1 MSPRGTMGLMPAQVT
16 THTSLLARLGDGAD
30 AAAWKEFEERYGE
43 LIRSFARS
51 RGLQSADCDDVV
63 QDVLLSLAKAMR
75 CFEYDPQKGRFR
87 AYLKTT
93 ALHAISRLVWQ
104 KRGLASLDTSEDAAR
119 LVSSDQAVEQ
129 AWEAEWRANHVR
141 QAMRTL
147 EIEFTPSQ
155 LRAFQQYAIEGHE
168 ASDTAAGLQ
177 ITVNQVYQAKSRILK
192 RLAELIEQQVQDE
205 G

>member
-1 MSPRGTMGLMPAQVT
+1 MSLMPAQLT

-30 AAAWKEFEERYGE
+30 ATAWKEFEERYGE

-51 RGLQSADCDDVV
+51 RGFQPADCDDVV
-63 QDVLLSLAKAMR
+63 QDVLMSLTKAMR
-75 CFEYDPQKGRFR
+75 SFEYDPQKGRFR
-87 AYLKTT
+87 AYLKATT
-93 ALHAISRLVWQ
+93 LHAISRLVRQ
-104 KRGLASLDTSEDAAR
+104 KPGAADLDTIEDVAWLAG
-119 LVSSDQAVEQ
+119 SDQAAEQ

-147 EIEFTPSQ
+147 ELEFTPSQ
-155 LRAFQQYAIEGHE
+155 LRAFQQYAVEGHE
-168 ASDTAAGLQ
+168 ARDTAAALQ

-192 RLAELIEQQVQDE
+192 RLVELIEQQVQEE